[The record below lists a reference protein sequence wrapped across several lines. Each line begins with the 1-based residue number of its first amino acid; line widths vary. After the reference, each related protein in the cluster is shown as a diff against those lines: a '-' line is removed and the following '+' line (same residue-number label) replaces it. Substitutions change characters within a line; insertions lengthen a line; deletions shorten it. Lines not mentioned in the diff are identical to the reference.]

1 MGIIPIN
8 GGATDRL
15 SNEYPIIRSRKT
27 KRGSKTGNRLGH
39 GFLGAGVFCGILSEK
54 GMVYLAK
61 TVLMPVFRELC
72 ELPGFPHKI
81 EDPANEVD
89 NDQ

>member
-1 MGIIPIN
+1 
-8 GGATDRL
+8 
-15 SNEYPIIRSRKT
+15 
-27 KRGSKTGNRLGH
+27 
-39 GFLGAGVFCGILSEK
+39 
-54 GMVYLAK
+54 MVYLAK